1 MNGTARETGFSPRVA
16 IVGALIVSVG
26 LGIVSDLLFV
36 AALQFRPDWFA
47 DPALLVGGGSSS
59 AELLKWAALADLFSY
74 YLPTSVVALGLW
86 AGLRGRRPLVAVVA
100 LVGALGY
107 VFAGSIGAASL
118 AMAGPPLI
126 REYAQAGADQPAI
139 AAAFGLLT
147 EVVFRALWQ
156 LVDGVYVATWVIGI
170 GVLVRI
176 DQPGFARLSWTLG
189 ALFLVGV
196 ALNVLD
202 LGLARDATLGVV
214 FIAWFAWDIWLAALV
229 WRRRSPFDAM
239 G

>member
-1 MNGTARETGFSPRVA
+1 VTGLTRETRLSPRLA
-16 IVGALIVSVG
+16 IVGALIVTLAVG
-26 LGIVSDLLFV
+26 LVSDLLFV
-36 AALQFRPDWFA
+36 AAIQFRPDWFA
-47 DPALLVGGGSSS
+47 DPALLVRGGPAS

-86 AGLRGRRPLVAVVA
+86 AALRGRRPFVAVAA

-118 AMAGPPLI
+118 AMAGPKLI
-126 REYAQAGADQPAI
+126 REYAQPGADQAAI
-139 AAAFGLLT
+139 AATFGLLT
-147 EVVFRALWQ
+147 EVVFRAVWQ
-156 LVDGVYVATWVIGI
+156 LVDGVFIAVWMIGI
-170 GVLVRI
+170 GVLVRT

-196 ALNVLD
+196 AFNVLD
-202 LGLARDATLGVV
+202 FGLARDATLGVV

-229 WRRRSPFDAM
+229 WRRRSPFAAM

>member
-1 MNGTARETGFSPRVA
+1 MNGKARETRLSPRVA
-16 IVGALIVSVG
+16 IVGALIVTVG
-26 LGIVSDLLFV
+26 LGLLSDLLFV
-36 AALQFRPDWFA
+36 AALQLRADWFA
-47 DPALLVGGGSSS
+47 DPALLVRGGSGS

-86 AGLRGRRPLVAVVA
+86 AGLRSRRPLVAAAA

-118 AMAGPPLI
+118 AMAGPTLI
-126 REYAQAGADQPAI
+126 REYAQPGADQPAL

-147 EVVFRALWQ
+147 GVVFRALWQ
-156 LVDGVYVATWVIGI
+156 LVDGIYVAVWVIGI
-170 GVLVRI
+170 AVLVRRA
-176 DQPGFARLSWTLG
+176 QPGFARLSWMLG

-196 ALNVLD
+196 AFNVLD
-202 LGLARDATLGVV
+202 FGLARDATLGVV

-229 WRRRSPFDAM
+229 WRRRSPFDEM

>member
-1 MNGTARETGFSPRVA
+1 MTGKSRETQLSPRVA
-16 IVGALIVSVG
+16 IVGALIVTVG
-26 LGIVSDLLFV
+26 LGLVSDLLFV

-47 DPALLVGGGSSS
+47 DPALLVGGGSGS

-74 YLPTSVVALGLW
+74 YLPTSVVALALW
-86 AGLRGRRPLVAVVA
+86 AGPRGRRPLVAVVA
-100 LVGALGY
+100 LVGALGF

-118 AMAGPPLI
+118 AMAGPALI
-126 REYAQAGADQPAI
+126 REYAQPATDQPAI

-147 EVVFRALWQ
+147 DVVFRALWQ
-156 LVDGVYVATWVIGI
+156 LVDGVYVAAWVIGI
-170 GVLVRI
+170 GVLVRT

-196 ALNVLD
+196 AFNVLD
-202 LGLARDATLGVV
+202 FGLARDATLVVV

-229 WRRRSPFDAM
+229 WRRRSPFDEM

>member
-1 MNGTARETGFSPRVA
+1 MNGTARETGVSLRVA

-59 AELLKWAALADLFSY
+59 AELLKWGALADLFSY

-86 AGLRGRRPLVAVVA
+86 AGLRRRRPLVAVVA

-156 LVDGVYVATWVIGI
+156 LVDGVYVAIWVIGI
-170 GVLVRI
+170 GVLVRT

-196 ALNVLD
+196 AFNGLD
-202 LGLARDATLGVV
+202 LGLARDATLGIV
-214 FIAWFAWDIWLAALV
+214 FIAWFAWDVWLAALV

>member
-1 MNGTARETGFSPRVA
+1 MNGNARETGFSLRVA
-16 IVGALIVSVG
+16 TFGALIVSLG
-26 LGIVSDLLFV
+26 LGILSDLLFV

-47 DPALLVGGGSSS
+47 NPALLVGGGPGS
-59 AELLKWAALADLFSY
+59 AELVKWAAFADLFSY
-74 YLPTSVVALGLW
+74 YLPTSVVAFGLW
-86 AGLRGRRPLVAVVA
+86 VALRDRRPLVAVVA
-100 LVGALGY
+100 VVGALGY

-156 LVDGVYVATWVIGI
+156 LVDGVYVAIWVIGI
-170 GVLVRI
+170 GILVRT
-176 DQPGFARLSWTLG
+176 DQPALARLSWTLG

-196 ALNVLD
+196 AFNVLD
-202 LGLARDATLGVV
+202 LGLARDATLGIV

-229 WRRRSPFDAM
+229 WRRRSPFDRMA
-239 G
+239 

>member
-1 MNGTARETGFSPRVA
+1 MNGKAREKGFSLRVA
-16 IVGALIVSVG
+16 IVGALVLTVG
-26 LGIVSDLLFV
+26 LGIVSDLVFV

-47 DPALLVGGGSSS
+47 DPALLVGGGTGS
-59 AELLKWAALADLFSY
+59 AELLKWGALADLFSY
-74 YLPTSVVALGLW
+74 YLPTSVVAFGLW
-86 AGLRGRRPLVAVVA
+86 VALRDGRPLVAVVA

-126 REYAQAGADQPAI
+126 REYAQAGANQPAI
-139 AAAFGLLT
+139 TAAFGLLT
-147 EVVFRALWQ
+147 DVVFRALWQ
-156 LVDGVYVATWVIGI
+156 LVDGVYVAVWVIGI
-170 GVLVRI
+170 GVLVRT
-176 DQPGFARLSWTLG
+176 DQPGFARLSWALG

-196 ALNVLD
+196 AFNVLD
-202 LGLARDATLGVV
+202 LGLARDATLGIV

-229 WRRRSPFDAM
+229 WRRRSPFAAM